1 MHVAVLGAGYAG
13 VALTRTLENR
23 LPADVDITV
32 VDERDDHL
40 IQHLLHRAVRYP
52 ALADELTVPF
62 GELFDR
68 ATHRRARITGLDPD
82 AGRVEFEEGSLQY
95 DVGAVTL
102 GARTAYYGLPGVEA
116 HSTPLKRLRHAEQI
130 RATFLD
136 VCATDG
142 RAVVGGAGL
151 SGIQVA
157 GELAALANERGSDAD
172 VVLLEREP
180 TVAPV
185 FPERFRRAVADELET
200 RGVEVRPNRTV
211 TAVEDGHVVLDD
223 AGDLANDQLVWTGG
237 ITGSDATQS
246 RRPDVRATLRL
257 GERTFAGGDA
267 ARVVD
272 SSGEA
277 VPASAQ
283 TAVREADVI
292 ATNVDRLV
300 GHWRDGSEGFE
311 PRLDRYEYTS
321 LGWLVSVGDGAVAQI
336 GPTVLRGRAAETAKE
351 AVAAGYLGSIGA
363 VERAVAYVREA

>member
-1 MHVAVLGAGYAG
+1 MHVAVLGGGYAG
-13 VALTRTLENR
+13 VALTRTLEDR

-32 VDERDDHL
+32 VDERGDHL
-40 IQHLLHRAVRYP
+40 IQHLVHRAIRYP
-52 ALADELTVPF
+52 ALTDELTVPF

-68 ATHRRARITGLDPD
+68 ATHRRARVTDLDPG
-82 AGRVEFEEGSLQY
+82 AGSVEFENGSLQY

-102 GARTAYYGLPGVEA
+102 GSRTAYYDLPGVEA
-116 HSTPLKRLRHAEQI
+116 NSTPLKRLRHAEQI
-130 RATFLD
+130 RTAFLD

-157 GELAALANERGSDAD
+157 GELAALADERGSDAD

-185 FPERFRRAVADELET
+185 FPERFQRAVADELET
-200 RGVEVRPNRTV
+200 RGIEVRPNHAVR
-211 TAVEDGHVVLDD
+211 AVEDGRVILED
-223 AGDLANDQLVWTGG
+223 GDLAYDQLVWTGG
-237 ITGSDATQS
+237 ITGDDATQS
-246 RRPDVRATLRL
+246 QRPDVRATLRL
-257 GERTFAGGDA
+257 GERTFAAGDA
-267 ARVVD
+267 VRVVD

-283 TAVREADVI
+283 TAIREADVA

-300 GHWRDGSEGFE
+300 GHRRDGSEGFE
-311 PRLDRYEYTS
+311 PRLERYEYTS